1 MRRATST
8 EGTAPGRRRV
18 LRAGAGLGVA
28 ASRLGAAGLARR
40 ASAPAAAAL
49 GALGATSAGAQD
61 DAPPA
66 DAFDFGGGTLHVLS
80 DGHLSLP
87 IDMIVAGLEPSA
99 ERDAFVAGNAPDGLL
114 RSPCHL
120 TCWRRA
126 DSVVLFDAGAGANF
140 MASAGR
146 LDEALDAAGLTAE
159 EITDVVFTHAHP
171 DHLWGILDDFDDVRF
186 PEARLHMPA
195 AEWDYWRAPG
205 TLDSIGEARQAFV
218 VGARNRFDAI
228 EERVALFA
236 PGDEVAPD
244 VEAIGTEGHT
254 PGHCSFMLH
263 DGGDGLVVTGDA
275 ITHPALSFAHPR
287 WPSGSDQDPER
298 GIATRVAL
306 LERLAAE
313 KSPIVGFHLPF
324 PAHGRVEAA
333 GSGFRLVPT

>member
-1 MRRATST
+1 MAAGVGGDARPA
-8 EGTAPGRRRV
+8 GRRRF
-18 LRAGAGLGVA
+18 LRAGAGLGAGALAPGAGAGRALVA
-28 ASRLGAAGLARR
+28 GAAGAFGI
-40 ASAPAAAAL
+40 APAAAR
-49 GALGATSAGAQD
+49 D
-61 DAPPA
+61 DASI

-80 DGHLSLP
+80 DGHLALP

-99 ERDAFVAGNAPDGLL
+99 ERDAFVADNASDGLL

-120 TCWRRA
+120 TCWRRP

-140 MASAGR
+140 MDGAGR
-146 LDEALDAAGLTAE
+146 LDEALEAAGIGAE

-195 AEWDYWRAPG
+195 AEWDYWRADG
-205 TLDSIGEARQAFV
+205 TLESIGEARQAFV
-218 VGARNRFDAI
+218 VGARNRFEAI

-236 PGDEVAPD
+236 PGDEVAPG
-244 VEAIGTEGHT
+244 VETIGTEGHT

-275 ITHPALSFAHPR
+275 ITHPGLSFAHPR
-287 WPSGSDQDPER
+287 WPSGSDQDPAR
-298 GIATRVAL
+298 GVRTRVAL
-306 LERLAAE
+306 LERLVAD

-324 PAHGRVEAA
+324 PAHGRVEAVGGGA
-333 GSGFRLVPT
+333 FRLATG